1 MKRAVRPLRR
11 ISGQIGLLI
20 VLSMLAVN
28 VIATLV
34 FWLDRQYRDPDDEP
48 RTLTFAARL
57 VANAP
62 AANRSSTLAALQT
75 TFPGLRLQ
83 EGDVRPQ
90 AWAGSTESEQP
101 PEAGAPKPEGS
112 EPGDLEPDAPP
123 RVFPIANA
131 IRDHLGPTVT
141 VTDRQD
147 GPEPRQRRV
156 VVRLADGYVFSGRVE
171 ERRRLWVGPA
181 AVSLSFVV
189 VTLTIVTLWV
199 ARALTRP
206 LTDLAAAVEAFQP
219 ERATLVRE
227 TGPAEIRDLARAFNG
242 MQTRIAKLVAD
253 RTRMLAAVSHD
264 LRTPITRLRLRAEF
278 VDNDANR
285 AAMLADLDQMG
296 AMVESALSFLREGR
310 TQTSKARVDL
320 PALLRTIV
328 DRFSDMGRPIAYE
341 GPERFPA
348 EIRPDEIERAVTN
361 LADNALKYGTDAR
374 IRLVPGVD
382 EVTIEVVDDGPG
394 IPHADRDAML
404 DPFVRGDAARTMTP
418 DSGFGLG
425 LSIARAIAEGHGGR
439 LVFDDPPTGRG
450 LIVRLVLPIA

>member
-28 VIATLV
+28 IIATLA
-34 FWLDRQYRDPDDEP
+34 FWLDHQYRDPDDEP
-48 RTLTFAARL
+48 RTLTYAARL
-57 VANAP
+57 IAGTP
-62 AANRSSTLAALQT
+62 ASDRHAIMSALEA
-75 TFPGLRLQ
+75 TFPALRLR
-83 EGDVRPQ
+83 EGD
-90 AWAGSTESEQP
+90 ESAADGTTAMP
-101 PEAGAPKPEGS
+101 SAPG
-112 EPGDLEPDAPP
+112 APP
-123 RVFPIANA
+123 RGFPVSGA
-131 IRDHLGPTVT
+131 IRDRLGADVM
-141 VTDRQD
+141 VNDWQD
-147 GPEPRQRRV
+147 GPEPRHRRV

-171 ERRRLWVGPA
+171 ERRRPWVGPA

-189 VTLTIVTLWV
+189 VTLTIVTLWA

-285 AAMLADLDQMG
+285 TAMLADLDQMG

-374 IRLVPGVD
+374 IRLVPSVE

-425 LSIARAIAEGHGGR
+425 LSIARAISEGHGCR
-439 LVFDDPPTGRG
+439 LAFDDPPGGHG

>member
-48 RTLTFAARL
+48 RTLTYAARL
-57 VANAP
+57 IASTPANDRH
-62 AANRSSTLAALQT
+62 AALAALQT

-83 EGDVRPQ
+83 EGDARAPSQTGPTEPQ
-90 AWAGSTESEQP
+90 AP
-101 PEAGAPKPEGS
+101 PEV
-112 EPGDLEPDAPP
+112 APP
-123 RVFPIANA
+123 ARGFPVANA
-131 IRDHLGPTVT
+131 IRDHLGPNVT

-147 GPEPRQRRV
+147 GPEPRHRRV
-156 VVRLADGYVFSGRVE
+156 VVRLADGYVFSGNIE
-171 ERRRLWVGPA
+171 ERRRPWVGPA

-189 VTLTIVTLWV
+189 VTLTIVTLWA

-206 LTDLAAAVEAFQP
+206 LTDLAAAVEAFEP

-296 AMVESALSFLREGR
+296 TMVESALSFLREGR
-310 TQTSKARVDL
+310 TQTIKTRVDL

-341 GPERFPA
+341 GPERLPA
-348 EIRPDEIERAVTN
+348 AIRPDEIERAVTN
-361 LADNALKYGTDAR
+361 LADNALKYGTGAR
-374 IRLVPGVD
+374 IRLVPGAH
-382 EVTIEVVDDGPG
+382 EVAIEVVDDGPG

-439 LVFDDPPTGRG
+439 LAFDDPPGGRG